1 MNIKKPFQE
10 IVDLLEANKGEI
22 VETILEDIIAIA
34 MSKKQDSTVRRN
46 EKDEV
51 THIFCWYHK
60 EWEPVEW
67 YGLKASSHSGYNTF
81 CKQGVNSWTKQ
92 QRDFKKLKG
101 ELLEKL
107 MEGEIEKDD
116 LQEEIARLEADRDLI
131 KPRS

>member
-10 IVDLLEANKGEI
+10 IVDLLNANKDAK
-22 VETILEDIIAIA
+22 VSTVLDDIIAIA

-46 EKDEV
+46 DKGEV
-51 THIFCWYHK
+51 TEIFCWYHK

-67 YGLKASSHSGYNTF
+67 YGKKASSHSGYNTF

-107 MEGEIEKDD
+107 MEGELKQEN
-116 LQEEIARLEADRDLI
+116 LQEEIERLELERD
-131 KPRS
+131 KVHPRK